1 MQAYRVEST
10 VQSEGV
16 LTLRNLPLPEGEKV
30 EVIILVQQPEFEKS
44 DKYPLRGSQPYRYD
58 DPFEPAVPEEDWE
71 VYK

>member
-10 VQSEGV
+10 VQPEGV

-30 EVIILVQQPEFEKS
+30 EVIILVPPPEVEQA

-58 DPFEPAVPEEDWE
+58 APFEPAVPEEDWE